1 MRKMKAALNQDFSTV
16 QDAEAVRSECSEP
29 ERSLQ
34 DLSMGTVPSCQGG
47 QGPLPFLT
55 GPGVTSC
62 HLFTHLPRSWA
73 IPGVSRLS
81 RRSWDSRPC
90 FRETRRPLPCNI
102 KTWHQAGRLASPDA
116 TPLSPAPAP
125 LPGPAL
131 CPAISFTRLWGP
143 HRHLNDCRP
152 KEAPSLFPV

>member
-16 QDAEAVRSECSEP
+16 QDAEAVHSECSEL
-29 ERSLQ
+29 ERSFQ

-62 HLFTHLPRSWA
+62 HLSTHLPRSRA
-73 IPGVSRLS
+73 IPGVNRLS
-81 RRSWDSRPC
+81 RRSWVGFQALLQGDLQAP
-90 FRETRRPLPCNI
+90 PLQYQNLAP
-102 KTWHQAGRLASPDA
+102 GRQL
-116 TPLSPAPAP
+116 TPAPAP

-131 CPAISFTRLWGP
+131 CPAIFFTRLWGP
-143 HRHLNDCRP
+143 HKHLNICRP